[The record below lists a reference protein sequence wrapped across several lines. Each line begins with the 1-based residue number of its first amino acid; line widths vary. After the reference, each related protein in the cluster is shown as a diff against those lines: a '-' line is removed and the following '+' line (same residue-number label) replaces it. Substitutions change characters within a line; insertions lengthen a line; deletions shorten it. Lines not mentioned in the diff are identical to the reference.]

1 MILWG
6 WRTTVRH
13 LATVV
18 YMCSQTGQ
26 QAGYA
31 VTKQV
36 TKFTL
41 FFIPLFPLSIKYRL
55 ECSLCGESRKIS
67 REDADQIIASQ
78 GQQQGQQQGHAHPQ
92 PSQGGYPQQ
101 PYPQQPP
108 AQIPG
113 QYPQQQQQQP
123 QQYR

>member
-13 LATVV
+13 LATVI
-18 YMCSQTGQ
+18 YMCTQTGQ

-78 GQQQGQQQGHAHPQ
+78 GQQQGHPHPQ
-92 PSQGGYPQQ
+92 QSQGGYPQQ
-101 PYPQQPP
+101 QPYAP
-108 AQIPG
+108 
-113 QYPQQQQQQP
+113 QQP

>member
-13 LATVV
+13 LATVL

-67 REDADQIIASQ
+67 REDADQIVASQ
-78 GQQQGQQQGHAHPQ
+78 GQQQQGHAHPQ

-101 PYPQQPP
+101 QPQ
-108 AQIPG
+108 A
-113 QYPQQQQQQP
+113 YPQQQPYPPQQSYPQQHQP